1 MDAAAVSTL
10 RVREGWQGHLDPPVT
25 GEELARL
32 AEATDEE
39 LGGYARACRDYCDRV
54 RPEDLVGNL
63 AGHQALHELVVW
75 PSLREGLRFG
85 DRVLDFPCVIGRVT
99 ALALK
104 AVDSDLGKAG
114 HAVGVDVSRP
124 ALARAAQI
132 VPGATFLEIPGTGAL
147 PFPPACFDAVVSMVA
162 LQHLQFF
169 PVRHRYFLE
178 FARVL
183 VPGGRLLVQLNA
195 DDAGDCIRWFRRG
208 RWDHYLL
215 PDVVCNEAEIR
226 AYLPAVGF
234 EVGRTW
240 SSEMDTAA
248 VSWERRERGR
258 ADGWLWVLATRR
270 PDP

>member
-1 MDAAAVSTL
+1 MSTL

-85 DRVLDFPCVIGRVT
+85 DRVLDFACGIGRVT

-132 VPGATFLEIPGTGAL
+132 VPGATFLEIPGMK
-147 PFPPACFDAVVSMVA
+147 DI
-162 LQHLQFF
+162 
-169 PVRHRYFLE
+169 
-178 FARVL
+178 
-183 VPGGRLLVQLNA
+183 RLLQLKLLKHGAN
-195 DDAGDCIRWFRRG
+195 DAGMVRVISSPLASRAAAIR
-208 RWDHYLL
+208 
-215 PDVVCNEAEIR
+215 
-226 AYLPAVGF
+226 
-234 EVGRTW
+234 RT
-240 SSEMDTAA
+240 
-248 VSWERRERGR
+248 
-258 ADGWLWVLATRR
+258 
-270 PDP
+270 